1 MFVFGFSKKK
11 GLSIGNLLHCLGA
24 PFEDLVMTLTR
35 TFIQRP
41 SMGSLLRNNT
51 IYLISLFVPF
61 YQLFFVLPSL

>member
-1 MFVFGFSKKK
+1 MNVRVNV
-11 GLSIGNLLHCLGA
+11 ITTGNLLHCSGA

-51 IYLISLFVPF
+51 IYLISLSVPF
-61 YQLFFVLPSL
+61 YQLFFFLFCLACN